1 MNYNKEQ
8 ILKMEKWDDEY
19 KKIYQKLYYK
29 MKTEQMTALEYDIF
43 LHMKNRPN
51 KTRRVYNRKTYAI
64 DNFKA
69 DKLFL
74 PTFKKLDKNIL
85 ITFD

>member
-1 MNYNKEQ
+1 
-8 ILKMEKWDDEY
+8 
-19 KKIYQKLYYK
+19 

-43 LHMKNRPN
+43 LNMKNKPTKIR
-51 KTRRVYNRKTYAI
+51 KVYNRKTSAE
-64 DNFKA
+64 DTFKK

-74 PTFKKLDKNIL
+74 PTFKKLEKPIL

>member
-1 MNYNKEQ
+1 MNKEQ
-8 ILKMEKWDDEY
+8 ILKLNKWDDEY

-29 MKTEQMTALEYDIF
+29 MKTEQITALEYDIF
-43 LHMKNRPN
+43 LNMKNKPTKIR
-51 KTRRVYNRKTYAI
+51 KVYNRKTSAE
-64 DNFKA
+64 DTFKK

-74 PTFKKLDKNIL
+74 PTFKKLEKPIL

>member
-1 MNYNKEQ
+1 MNKEQ
-8 ILKMEKWDDEY
+8 ILKLNKWDDEY

-43 LHMKNRPN
+43 LNMKNKPTKIR
-51 KTRRVYNRKTYAI
+51 KVYNRKTSAE
-64 DNFKA
+64 DTFKK

-74 PTFKKLDKNIL
+74 PTFKKLEKPIL

>member
-43 LHMKNRPN
+43 LNMKNKPTKIR
-51 KTRRVYNRKTYAI
+51 KVYNRKTSAE
-64 DNFKA
+64 DTFKK

-74 PTFKKLDKNIL
+74 PTFKKLEKPIL

>member
-1 MNYNKEQ
+1 MNKEQ
-8 ILKMEKWDDEY
+8 ILKLNKWDDEY

-43 LHMKNRPN
+43 LHMKNRPT
-51 KTRRVYNRKTYAI
+51 KIRRVYNRKTSAE
-64 DNFKA
+64 DTFKK

-74 PTFKKLDKNIL
+74 PTFKKLDKPIL